1 VEAHNDEAG
10 GNEDS
15 EEEEEDSDNPKIG
28 GLEFIVAVSTDLC
41 AFLVSAD
48 VVIVHDK
55 FKFEEMWVETDV
67 CDKSVG
73 SVRKELKYV
82 I

>member
-10 GNEDS
+10 GNEDP
-15 EEEEEDSDNPKIG
+15 EEEEEDSDNPEIG

-48 VVIVHDK
+48 VVIAH
-55 FKFEEMWVETDV
+55 FL
-67 CDKSVG
+67 
-73 SVRKELKYV
+73 ELKIVMYNHN
-82 I
+82 IC